1 MGDGEQQKL
10 GALTKVVISVALIML
25 VSGMVWYGVTFATI
39 DRVLNQIAA
48 RPGGPMSF
56 RFILQPM
63 MAAIAALHD
72 ARRDARLGRAP
83 YLFTIL
89 RRPEERIARLR
100 EAANA
105 TARIVL
111 LGLVMDAIYQ
121 VIVLQRFHPVEAV
134 IVALMLALVPYVAL
148 RGVVLRV
155 VRRWH
160 GTGSAREV

>member
-160 GTGSAREV
+160 DSGSAREV